1 MSGGDAGTEARN
13 PASTD
18 LDRLSTLGF
27 VELVNR
33 EDAGIAAAVAREAP
47 RIAAAIDRIAASLG
61 AGGRLIYV
69 GAGTSGR
76 LGVLDAAECPPTFGT
91 EPAQVV
97 ALIAGGAAALTNAVE
112 GAEDSAEQGAG
123 DLLALA
129 VAAPD
134 VVVGITASG
143 STPYV
148 LGALRQA
155 AAAGA
160 ATIGICCNAG
170 SPVAA
175 LADVGIER
183 RDRSGGAVRVDANES
198 GHRDQDGAQHAH
210 DRRNGPARQD
220 LRQPHGRPQGQ

>member
-61 AGGRLIYV
+61 AGGRLQSTSARAPGSPRRTRRGGMSPDLRH
-69 GAGTSGR
+69 GAR
-76 LGVLDAAECPPTFGT
+76 
-91 EPAQVV
+91 
-97 ALIAGGAAALTNAVE
+97 AGGRAHRRRRRSATNAVE

-129 VAAPD
+129 VATPD

-160 ATIGICCNAG
+160 ATIGISCNAS
-170 SPVAA
+170 SPVVA
-175 LADVGIER
+175 LADVGIEVVTV
-183 RDRSGGAVRVDANES
+183 SGGAVRVDANES